1 MDKVFSAR
9 IDESAAA
16 LINSLARQ
24 LHSTKKQVVEQAI
37 ELFAAKVEHEQET
50 GILEQSFGA
59 WKRNEG
65 TQETVESSRA
75 AFRGSMERFRR

>member
-9 IDESAAA
+9 IDESASA
-16 LINSLARQ
+16 LVNSLAHQ
-24 LHSTKKQVVEQAI
+24 LHSTKKQVLEQAI
-37 ELFAAKVEHEQET
+37 ELFAAKVENERES

-59 WKRNEG
+59 WKRGESAG
-65 TQETVESSRA
+65 ETVEASRA

>member
-9 IDESAAA
+9 IDESVAA
-16 LINSLARQ
+16 LINSLAHQ

-37 ELFAAKVEHEQET
+37 ELFASKVEHEQEA

-59 WKRNEG
+59 WKRNED
-65 TQETVESSRA
+65 TQETVEASRA
-75 AFRGSMERFRR
+75 AFRESMERFRR

>member
-16 LINSLARQ
+16 LISSLARQ
-24 LHSTKKQVVEQAI
+24 LHSTKKQVLEQAI
-37 ELFAAKVEHEQET
+37 ELFAAKIEKEQDA

-59 WKRNEG
+59 WTRDESAK
-65 TQETVESSRA
+65 QTVEASRA
-75 AFRGSMERFRR
+75 AFRGSFERVRR